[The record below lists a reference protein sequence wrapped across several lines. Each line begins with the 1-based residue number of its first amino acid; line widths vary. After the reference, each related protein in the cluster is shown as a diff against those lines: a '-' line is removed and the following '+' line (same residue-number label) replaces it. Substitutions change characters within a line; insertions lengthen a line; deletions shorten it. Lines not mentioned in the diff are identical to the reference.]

1 MIKKRRNGSKDKDL
15 VEEADEVMME
25 KLLHVALGSVATD
38 IILLLSSIGNFH
50 QINVFL
56 NILAHPTETLLGQAS

>member
-38 IILLLSSIGNFH
+38 IILLL
-50 QINVFL
+50 
-56 NILAHPTETLLGQAS
+56 